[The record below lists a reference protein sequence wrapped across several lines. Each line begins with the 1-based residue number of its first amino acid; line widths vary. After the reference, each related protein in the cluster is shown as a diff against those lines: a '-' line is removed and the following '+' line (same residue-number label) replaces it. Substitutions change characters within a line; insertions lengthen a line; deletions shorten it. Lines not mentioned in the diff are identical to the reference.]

1 MGQINKL
8 EKVWKLS
15 GDISM
20 STTHALLAETKTF
33 PKQLKMDF
41 SGVTNVDT
49 ATISLIF
56 EWLRQAQNQG
66 SQLTL
71 KPEQLEGVNNGV
83 ILAGNQR
90 RFSMPWPQQLPIG
103 EVTGTFTFKDVN

>member
-1 MGQINKL
+1 
-8 EKVWKLS
+8 
-15 GDISM
+15 M
-20 STTHALLAETKTF
+20 SATHAMLAETKTF

-66 SQLTL
+66 SQLTFTKL
-71 KPEQLEGVNNGV
+71 PENLHSLINLYGVV
-83 ILAGNQR
+83 DLIPDTSR
-90 RFSMPWPQQLPIG
+90 
-103 EVTGTFTFKDVN
+103 

>member
-15 GDISM
+15 GDISI
-20 STTHALLAETKTF
+20 SATHTLLAETKFF

-66 SQLTL
+66 SQLTFTKL
-71 KPEQLEGVNNGV
+71 PENLHSLINLYGVV
-83 ILAGNQR
+83 DLIPDTSR
-90 RFSMPWPQQLPIG
+90 
-103 EVTGTFTFKDVN
+103 

>member
-1 MGQINKL
+1 LVQINKL

-20 STTHALLAETKTF
+20 SATHSLLAETKTF

-66 SQLTL
+66 SQLTFTKL
-71 KPEQLEGVNNGV
+71 PENLHSLINLYGVV
-83 ILAGNQR
+83 DLIPDTSR
-90 RFSMPWPQQLPIG
+90 
-103 EVTGTFTFKDVN
+103 

>member
-1 MGQINKL
+1 LGQINKL
-8 EKVWKLS
+8 DKVWKLS

-20 STTHALLAETKTF
+20 SATHALLAETKIF

-66 SQLTL
+66 SQLTFAKL
-71 KPEQLEGVNNGV
+71 PENLHSLINLYGVV
-83 ILAGNQR
+83 DLIPDSSR
-90 RFSMPWPQQLPIG
+90 
-103 EVTGTFTFKDVN
+103 